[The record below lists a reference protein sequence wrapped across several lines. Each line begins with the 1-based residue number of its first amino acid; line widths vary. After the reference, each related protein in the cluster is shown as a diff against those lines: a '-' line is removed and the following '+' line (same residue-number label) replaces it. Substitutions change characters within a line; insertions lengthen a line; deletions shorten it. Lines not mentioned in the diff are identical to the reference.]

1 MLTGFK
7 DWDVEGDNPSVSQGS
22 TVLWEMK
29 GRRGWDWGEEMDTP
43 PGHPAS
49 TAGVKGVGR
58 RE

>member
-7 DWDVEGDNPSVSQGS
+7 DWDEEGDHHSVSQGS

-29 GRRGWDWGEEMDTP
+29 GRRAWDWGEEMDMP

-49 TAGVKGVGR
+49 TAGGEGVGR
-58 RE
+58 